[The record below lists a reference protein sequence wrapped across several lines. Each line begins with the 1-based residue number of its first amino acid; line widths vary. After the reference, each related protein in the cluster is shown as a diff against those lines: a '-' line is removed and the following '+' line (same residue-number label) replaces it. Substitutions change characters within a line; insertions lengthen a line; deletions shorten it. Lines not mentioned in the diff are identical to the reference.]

1 MRHVTPATWRQ
12 VALAAMPGLL
22 LTLAAALPDMPI
34 PLILGA
40 IIVLGGAG
48 IWLAAREHELAAFP
62 VWALVPL
69 GMALFM
75 VLMAIGAL
83 FLGLETQTAFI
94 LAAAGLLSSVVWVTR
109 RAKPGRPPA
118 ISWALAAFGVAAYLL
133 GGVLLGG
140 DGLEGV
146 LDSWL
151 LLALPAA
158 AGLLL
163 APTHGLPAALILL
176 PLGTFIM
183 SFDVEHVI
191 YFPDAPAWSDAIRIA
206 TQLLLMVL
214 LPVWVLRARTQA
226 GQAVGLV
233 APLVVYYA
241 LLVVGLAAAS
251 AIAPDWSHVLGVA
264 RPVLRLLAVLAVC
277 GAVYLWLW
285 RGESEMEKGDP
296 TYFSDDAG

>member
-1 MRHVTPATWRQ
+1 MG
-12 VALAAMPGLL
+12 LAAVPGLL
-22 LTLAAALPDMPI
+22 LTLSAALPDMPI
-34 PLILGA
+34 PLFLGA

-48 IWLAAREHELAAFP
+48 VWLAARENALAAFP

-69 GMALFM
+69 GMALFG
-75 VLMAIGAL
+75 VLMGIGAL
-83 FLGLETQTAFI
+83 FIGFEAQAAFV
-94 LAAAGLLSSVVWVTR
+94 LAAVGLLSAVVWVAR
-109 RAKPGRPPA
+109 RAKGGRPPA
-118 ISWALAAFGVAAYLL
+118 VSWALAGFGVAVYLL

-140 DGLEGV
+140 EGFDGV

-191 YFPDAPAWSDAIRIA
+191 YFSDAPTWSDAIRIA

-214 LPVWVLRARTQA
+214 LPVWVLRARTPA
-226 GQAVGLV
+226 GQALGLV
-233 APLVVYYA
+233 APLVAYYV
-241 LLVVGLAAAS
+241 LLVAGLAIAS
-251 AIAPDWSHVLGVA
+251 DIAPDWPHVLRVA
-264 RPVLRLLAVLAVC
+264 RPVLRLLAVVAVC

-285 RGESEMEKGDP
+285 RGESGMDEGDP
-296 TYFSDDAG
+296 TNFSDDHS